1 MKVAST
7 ELEEY
12 IRSTLASIKKG
23 VHDDGS
29 FRIHGLIEFDLAITN
44 AKEGKGGL
52 KVYVIGAEGKSK
64 SEKISRIKFKVR
76 PYADKEKD
84 KDREASSAHDKAEH
98 KK

>member
-1 MKVAST
+1 MKIAST

-12 IRSTLASIKKG
+12 IRSTLVSIQKG
-23 VHDDGS
+23 VHGDGS
-29 FRIHGLIEFDLAITN
+29 FRIHGFIEFDLAITN

-52 KVYVIGAEGKSK
+52 KVYVIGAEGRSK

-84 KDREASSAHDKAEH
+84 KEAVPFSARVAAEQ